1 MDERIFHIIFSVAY
15 LSMIGIRLLSWR
27 TVGRAGDKIEFR
39 DNKLNMAVR
48 AALGLGYIG
57 ALLVYIVYPNC
68 MAWAAFPL
76 PIWARWLGAVLTV
89 TSLLLL
95 AWVHWA
101 LGKNFSTTLHVRQ
114 RHTLVT
120 HGPYRWVRHPM
131 YTALFLFGVGILL
144 LTAHWFVGGP
154 LIVAQVTIV
163 AVQVGKEETM
173 MIEQFGDE
181 YLVNMQ
187 RTGRFLPRMTRGT
200 AEGGDA

>member
-1 MDERIFHIIFSVAY
+1 VDERIFHSIFSVAC

-27 TVGRAGDKIEFR
+27 AVGRAGDKIEFKE
-39 DNKLNMAVR
+39 NKLNMAVR
-48 AALGLGYIG
+48 AALGLGYVG
-57 ALLVYIVYPNC
+57 SLLVYIVHPRFL
-68 MAWAAFPL
+68 AWATFPL
-76 PIWARWLGAVLTV
+76 PSWARWLGAVFAFA
-89 TSLLLL
+89 SLLLL

-144 LTAHWFVGGP
+144 LTANWFVGGP
-154 LIVAQVTIV
+154 LVVAQVTIV
-163 AVQVGKEETM
+163 AVQVGREETM
-173 MIEQFGDE
+173 MMEQFGDE
-181 YLVNMQ
+181 YRAYMQ
-187 RTGRFLPRMTRGT
+187 RTGRYLPRLTRGT